1 MNNDQTRRL
10 AGLRVAVIGA
20 GVSGLCIAVRLA
32 QAGGRVRLCDPSD
45 TRDEAS
51 GVAAGMLAPVGE
63 ALFDDPERL
72 PIWRDAAALWPAFA
86 DAVPG
91 LQIHR
96 CGARFAGV
104 SDPSAA
110 LGLTA
115 ETGEF
120 HSAEDARLD
129 PWAALQALEAAFAAS
144 GGERRRT
151 RLDAPPQ
158 DADIVIFAAGFASRS
173 FAPLADEL
181 SVLTPIKGQLL
192 RFDGGP
198 AEGPILRT
206 PEGYL
211 TPSRLGA
218 AVGATMEPGLSD
230 RTPTKA
236 AQTKLLDVAER
247 LSPGLSKR
255 PHRLLAGVRAATP
268 DGLPIVGPS
277 SRKGLFIATGMRR
290 NGWLLGPLVA
300 EITLSYLSGEE
311 GGPHAAALDPRRF
324 ARS

>member
-1 MNNDQTRRL
+1 MSHEQAKRL
-10 AGLRVAVIGA
+10 AGLRVVVIGA
-20 GVSGLCIAVRLA
+20 GASGLCTAVRLA
-32 QAGGRVRLCDPSD
+32 QAGSRVRLCDPSD
-45 TRDEAS
+45 VREEAS
-51 GVAAGMLAPVGE
+51 GVAAGMLAPIGE
-63 ALFDDPERL
+63 ALFDDPAHL
-72 PIWRDAAALWPAFA
+72 PLWRGAAALWAAFA
-86 DAVPG
+86 DTVPG
-91 LQIHR
+91 LQIVR

-104 SDPSAA
+104 PKPPAG

-115 ETGEF
+115 EAGEF
-120 HSAEDARLD
+120 HSGEDARLD
-129 PWAALQALEAAFAAS
+129 PWAALQALEAAFAAA
-144 GGERRRT
+144 GGERRWT

-158 DADIVIFAAGFASRS
+158 DSDIVILAAGFASKG
-173 FAPLADEL
+173 FAAFADEL

-192 RFDGGP
+192 RFEGGP
-198 AEGPILRT
+198 AEGPILRA

-230 RTPTKA
+230 RTPTEA
-236 AQTKLLDVAER
+236 ARTRLLDVAER
-247 LSPGLSKR
+247 LSPGLSTR
-255 PHRLLAGVRAATP
+255 PHRLLAGVRASTP

-300 EITLSYLSGEE
+300 EIALSYLSGDD

-324 ARS
+324 DRS

>member
-1 MNNDQTRRL
+1 MSQGHARRL
-10 AGLRVAVIGA
+10 AGLRVVVIGA
-20 GVSGLCIAVRLA
+20 GASGLCIAVRLA
-32 QAGGRVRLCDPSD
+32 QAGSQVRLCDPSD
-45 TRDEAS
+45 AREESS
-51 GVAAGMLAPVGE
+51 GVAAGMLAPIGE

-72 PIWRDAAALWPAFA
+72 PLWRDAAALWAAFA
-86 DAVPG
+86 DTVPG
-91 LQIHR
+91 LQIAR

-104 SDPSAA
+104 SEPPAA

-115 ETGEF
+115 EAGQF

-129 PWAALQALEAAFAAS
+129 PRAALQALETAFEAA
-144 GGERRRT
+144 GGKRRRM
-151 RLDAPPQ
+151 RLDAPPL
-158 DADIVIFAAGFASRS
+158 DADIVILAAGFASKS
-173 FAPLADEL
+173 FAAFADEL

-230 RTPTKA
+230 RTPTEA
-236 AQTKLLDVAER
+236 ARTSLLDVAER

-255 PHRLLAGVRAATP
+255 PYRLLAGVRASTP
-268 DGLPIVGPS
+268 DGLPMVGPS
-277 SRKGLFIATGMRR
+277 SRRGLFIATGMRR

-300 EITLSYLSGEE
+300 EIALSYLSGDD